1 MLSVLYIIV
10 EVSGL
15 LSAVGLYL
23 VPAAYSKFQ
32 PAKIVTVSA
41 IYNATQNCS
50 LARSITP
57 HMYVAN
63 KMD

>member
-41 IYNATQNCS
+41 IMRHKIVP
-50 LARSITP
+50 L
-57 HMYVAN
+57 
-63 KMD
+63 